1 MNNGVVKDN
10 QLANK
15 YMKEELEGMVK
26 NDLVDLVLDY
36 QNCWTKISLN
46 SAHYIRLKLKDWKFK

>member
-1 MNNGVVKDN
+1 MNNGVVKDS

-46 SAHYIRLKLKDWKFK
+46 SADYIRLKLKDRKLK